1 MKGVSRRTALKTLGA
16 ALAAASA
23 PGIVRAQ
30 QNIRV
35 TIGASHPLVNI
46 FVGQMKETFQ
56 AEVDKR
62 LASTKYRIQWREAY
76 GGTLYKFQET
86 LSAVRDNVVDVGWV
100 GSIFE
105 PSAMPLHNVTYFTP
119 FGGSDDLQRVISII
133 DELHGKIPALR
144 QTWERN
150 NMMYLGGSGVET
162 YHLWTTQ
169 PVPNFASLR
178 GRRFSTPG
186 AVATFLQGT
195 GAVSV
200 NTPIPGFYT
209 DIKSGV
215 TEGAVSF
222 ATAILG
228 TKTYEVAPYFTRVG
242 IGAQYVGGIA
252 ANRNAWNGYPPEVRT
267 AMQEAGKLY
276 AAAVGR
282 VSMQRSDAA
291 LAQMEKAGMKSSVLP
306 PEERRRW
313 IESMPNVAGQ
323 WIKSN
328 PNVPAREVLAGW
340 MNALRAA
347 GEKPER
353 PWDQQV

>member
-1 MKGVSRRTALKTLGA
+1 MKNLERRSALKKIGAA
-16 ALAAASA
+16 ALALSA
-23 PGIVRAQ
+23 PGLARAQ
-30 QNIRV
+30 QTLRV

-62 LASTKYRIQWREAY
+62 LAATKYRIQWREGY

-105 PSAMPLHNVTYFTP
+105 PSAMPLHNVTYFSP
-119 FGGSDDLQRVISII
+119 FATDNLPLVIATM
-133 DELHGKIPALR
+133 DALHAKLPALR
-144 QTWERN
+144 QTWEGN
-150 NMMYLGGSGVET
+150 NMVYLGGSGVET
-162 YHLWTTQ
+162 YHLWTKE
-169 PVPNFASLR
+169 PVTSFAALR
-178 GRRFSTPG
+178 GRKFSTPG

-195 GAVSV
+195 GAVAV
-200 NTPIPGFYT
+200 NSPIPAFYT
-209 DIKSGV
+209 DIQSGV

-228 TKTYEVAPYFTRVG
+228 TRVYEIAPYFTRVG
-242 IGAQYVGGIA
+242 LGAQYVGGIA
-252 ANRNAWNGYPPEVRT
+252 ANRNAWNGWPPEVRS

-282 VSMQRSDAA
+282 VSMERSDAA
-291 LAQMEKAGMKSSVLP
+291 LAQMSKAGMKSAALS
-306 PEERRRW
+306 PEERQRW
-313 IESMPNVAGQ
+313 IETMPNVAAQ

-328 PNVPAREVLAGW
+328 PKVPAREVLAAW
-340 MNALRAA
+340 MAALRAA
-347 GEKPER
+347 GEKPAR
-353 PWDQQV
+353 DWDKL

>member
-1 MKGVSRRTALKTLGA
+1 MSTFGRRSALKTIGA
-16 ALAAASA
+16 AAAAVSF

-30 QNIRV
+30 QTLRI

-62 LASTKYRIQWREAY
+62 LAPTKYRVQWREAY

-105 PSAMPLHNVTYFTP
+105 PTAMPLHNVTYFSP
-119 FGGSDDLQRVISII
+119 FGSDNLPLVISII
-133 DELHGKIPALR
+133 DGLHAKIPALR
-144 QTWERN
+144 ETWERN
-150 NMMYLGGSGVET
+150 NMVYLGGSGVET

-169 PVPNFASLR
+169 PVPSLDSLR
-178 GRRFSTPG
+178 GRKFSTPG

-222 ATAILG
+222 STAILG
-228 TKTYEVAPYFTRVG
+228 TRTFEVAPYFTRVG

-252 ANRNAWNGYPPEVRT
+252 YNRGAWDRLPPEVRS
-267 AMQEAGKLY
+267 AVQEAGKLY

-282 VSMQRSDAA
+282 VSMERSDAA
-291 LAQMEKAGMKSSVLP
+291 LAKMAAAGMKMSVLP
-306 PEERRRW
+306 AADRQRW
-313 IESMPNVAGQ
+313 IDSMPNVAAQ
-323 WIKSN
+323 WVKSN
-328 PNVPAREVLAGW
+328 PGVPAREVLSAW
-340 MNALRAA
+340 MDALRAA
-347 GEKPER
+347 GEKPAR
-353 PWDQQV
+353 AWDKL

>member
-1 MKGVSRRTALKTLGA
+1 MKGISRRSALKKIGA
-16 ALAAASA
+16 AVAAVSA
-23 PGIVRAQ
+23 PSIVRAQ
-30 QNIRV
+30 QTLRV

-62 LASTKYRIQWREAY
+62 LAGTKYRIQWREAY

-105 PSAMPLHNVTYFTP
+105 PSAMPLHNVTYFSP
-119 FGGSDDLQRVISII
+119 FASDNLPLVISII
-133 DELHGKIPALR
+133 DQLHEKIPALR

-150 NMMYLGGSGVET
+150 NMVYLGGSGVET

-228 TKTYEVAPYFTRVG
+228 TRTFEVAPHFTRVG

-252 ANRNAWNGYPPEVRT
+252 ANRNSWNGLPPEVRT
-267 AMQEAGKLY
+267 AMQEAGRLY

-282 VSMQRSDAA
+282 VSTERSDAA
-291 LAQMEKAGMKSSVLP
+291 LAKMEQAGMKMSVLP
-306 PEERRRW
+306 PEDRRLW

-323 WIKSN
+323 WVKSN
-328 PNVPAREVLAGW
+328 PNVPARDVLAAW

-347 GEKPER
+347 GEKPAR
-353 PWDQQV
+353 PWDQQA

>member
-1 MKGVSRRTALKTLGA
+1 MKSTTRRNTLKVIGAAAA
-16 ALAAASA
+16 ALAAPA
-23 PGIVRAQ
+23 IVRAQ
-30 QNIRV
+30 QNVRV

-62 LASTKYRIQWREAY
+62 LAGTKYRIQWREGY

-105 PSAMPLHNVTYFTP
+105 PSAMPLQNVTYFSP
-119 FGGSDDLQRVISII
+119 FATDNLPLVISTM
-133 DELHGKIPALR
+133 DQLHAKMPALR
-144 QTWERN
+144 QTWEGS
-150 NMMYLGGSGVET
+150 NMVYLGGSGVET
-162 YHLWTTQ
+162 YHLWTKE
-169 PVPNFASLR
+169 PVPTLASLK
-178 GRRFSTPG
+178 GRKFSTPG

-195 GAVSV
+195 GAVAV
-200 NTPIPGFYT
+200 NSPIPQFYT
-209 DIKSGV
+209 DIQSGV

-228 TKTYEVAPYFTRVG
+228 TRVYEIAPHFTRVG

-252 ANRNAWNGYPPEVRT
+252 ANRNAWNGWPAEVRT

-276 AAAVGR
+276 ADAVGR

-291 LAQMEKAGMKSSVLP
+291 LEQMTKAGMKVSVLP
-306 PEERRRW
+306 AQERQRW
-313 IESMPNVAGQ
+313 IETMPNVAAQ
-323 WIKSN
+323 WVKNN
-328 PNVPAREVLAGW
+328 PKVPAKEVLSAW
-340 MNALRAA
+340 MEALRSA
-347 GEKPER
+347 GEKPAR
-353 PWDQQV
+353 DWDKQL

>member
-1 MKGVSRRTALKTLGA
+1 MHGITRRSALKTLGA
-16 ALAAASA
+16 AVAAVSA

-30 QNIRV
+30 QTLRV

-62 LASTKYRIQWREAY
+62 LAGTKYRIQWREAY

-119 FGGSDDLQRVISII
+119 FGGSDNLPLVISTI
-133 DELHGKIPALR
+133 DQLHEKIPALH
-144 QTWERN
+144 QTWEKN
-150 NMMYLGGSGVET
+150 NMVYLGGSGVET

-169 PVPNFASLR
+169 PVPTLASLK

-195 GAVSV
+195 GAVAV

-215 TEGAVSF
+215 TDGAVSF

-228 TKTYEVAPYFTRVG
+228 TKTFEVAPYFTRVG

-252 ANRNAWNGYPPEVRT
+252 ANRNAWNGWAPEVRK
-267 AMQEAGKLY
+267 AMQEAGRLY
-276 AAAVGR
+276 ADAVGR

-291 LAQMEKAGMKSSVLP
+291 LAKMEQAGMKMSVLP
-306 PEERRRW
+306 APERRLW
-313 IESMPNVAGQ
+313 VESMPNVAAE
-323 WIKSN
+323 WVRSN
-328 PNVPAREVLAGW
+328 PKVPARDVLVAW
-340 MNALRAA
+340 MSALRAA

>member
-1 MKGVSRRTALKTLGA
+1 
-16 ALAAASA
+16 
-23 PGIVRAQ
+23 
-30 QNIRV
+30 
-35 TIGASHPLVNI
+35 
-46 FVGQMKETFQ
+46 
-56 AEVDKR
+56 
-62 LASTKYRIQWREAY
+62 
-76 GGTLYKFQET
+76 
-86 LSAVRDNVVDVGWV
+86 

-105 PSAMPLHNVTYFTP
+105 PSAMPLHNVTYFSP
-119 FGGSDDLQRVISII
+119 FASDNLPLVISII
-133 DELHGKIPALR
+133 DQLHDKIPALR

-150 NMMYLGGSGVET
+150 NMVYLGGSGVET

-169 PVPNFASLR
+169 PVPNLASLR

-228 TKTYEVAPYFTRVG
+228 TRTYEVAPYFTRVG

-252 ANRNAWNGYPPEVRT
+252 ANRNSWNGLPPEVRT
-267 AMQEAGKLY
+267 AMQEAGRLY

-282 VSMQRSDAA
+282 VSMERSDAS
-291 LAQMEKAGMKSSVLP
+291 LAKMEKAGMKMSVLP
-306 PEERRRW
+306 AEERQRW

-323 WIKSN
+323 WVKSN
-328 PNVPAREVLAGW
+328 PNVPARDVLAAW

-347 GEKPER
+347 GEKPAR
-353 PWDQQV
+353 AWDGQV

>member
-1 MKGVSRRTALKTLGA
+1 MKSISRRAALKKKGA
-16 ALAAASA
+16 GVAAVTA
-23 PGIVRAQ
+23 PSIVRAQ
-30 QNIRV
+30 QTLRV

-62 LASTKYRIQWREAY
+62 LSATKYRIQWREAY

-86 LSAVRDNVVDVGWV
+86 LSAVGGNVVDVGRV
-100 GSIFE
+100 GSIFA
-105 PSAMPLHNVTYFTP
+105 PGAMPLHNVTYFSP
-119 FGGSDDLQRVISII
+119 FASDNLPLVISII
-133 DELHGKIPALR
+133 DQLHDKIPALR

-150 NMMYLGGSGVET
+150 NMVYLGGSGVET

-169 PVPNFASLR
+169 PVPNLASLR

-228 TKTYEVAPYFTRVG
+228 TRTYEVAPYFTRVG

-252 ANRNAWNGYPPEVRT
+252 ANRNSWNGLPPEVRT
-267 AMQEAGKLY
+267 AMQEAGRLY

-282 VSMQRSDAA
+282 VSMERSDAS
-291 LAQMEKAGMKSSVLP
+291 LAKMEKAGMKMSVLP
-306 PEERRRW
+306 AEERQRW

-323 WIKSN
+323 WVKSN
-328 PNVPAREVLAGW
+328 PNVPARDVLAAW

-347 GEKPER
+347 GEKPAR
-353 PWDQQV
+353 AWDGQV